1 MQAFMK
7 DVQASQAAQHQHE
20 IAHVLGSMGVSHA
33 VNHITSDGFFCADIV
48 ISRHHVLVQV
58 DGPHHWTCNT
68 GQPIGKI

>member
-1 MQAFMK
+1 MK